1 MARKDKYREIDVNWH
16 GNPSRKLKLNKTMYK
31 ISSGMM
37 KWKRRINIPM
47 WHPDHVG
54 KAANILREY
63 ADRIEDITKSNSMR
77 GSDRTMLAQQILV
90 EMNHQ
95 FGMIT
100 PQDPRA
106 PKAEQYEYINNNDHM
121 VDTNGF
127 DDLVKRDELKN
138 DY

>member
-1 MARKDKYREIDVNWH
+1 
-16 GNPSRKLKLNKTMYK
+16 
-31 ISSGMM
+31 MM

-54 KAANILREY
+54 KAANIMREY
-63 ADRIEDITKSNSMR
+63 ADRIEAITKSNSMR
-77 GSDRTMLAQQILV
+77 GSDRTMLAQQLLV

-95 FGMIT
+95 FSMIS

-106 PKAEQYEYINNNDHM
+106 PAAEQFEYINGNNHAT
-121 VDTNGF
+121 DTNGF
-127 DDLVKRDELKN
+127 DDLAKRDELNN